1 MSDFNETVNR
11 SASAGSP
18 PKLASGPY
26 RFNNGNGQGAPNP
39 TEPPNWWK
47 VDDVEVRSEFSNAAA
62 PKGANP
68 NGRWLLGGSHRIRH
82 RRRSLSKSSR
92 KSKKSSKRVF
102 RKKSRLTRRR

>member
-1 MSDFNETVNR
+1 MNDFDGTVKR
-11 SASAGSP
+11 SASAGST
-18 PKLASGPY
+18 PKHASGPY
-26 RFNNGNGQGAPNP
+26 RFSNGNGQGAPNP

-47 VDDVEVRSEFSNAAA
+47 VNGVEVRSEFPNAAA
-62 PKGANP
+62 PEGANL